1 MRRILLVLGAAA
13 ALLLGRCAPADD
25 IEKLFADLTSG
36 DLEVRQ
42 EAADRIDALVQQGR
56 YEVFARGLKSANP
69 SVRAQAMVQLARMP
83 VPGAR
88 QSLRE
93 LLARDRRMMLPYNPI
108 RLKPM
113 RELNDSRILAANL
126 IRRGGGD
133 PEAIDVLL
141 HGAEENAT
149 PEETVGTCLAI
160 GALLDPKG
168 IPFLD
173 KAAKHPDIEVARAA
187 TQALGQFKEPEA
199 LAALRRLSAHP
210 APEVRADVV
219 SALSSRDG
227 KEVEEILKTVAA
239 GDPSPDLRA
248 AALQGLGRFKDPDL
262 VPWLIARLKDAP
274 PEVRPAVAQALNQ
287 VTGQSLGPS
296 PESWQR
302 WYARAGGAAAAAR

>member
-1 MRRILLVLGAAA
+1 MRRVLLVLAAAA
-13 ALLLGRCAPADD
+13 ALVLGRCAPADD
-25 IEKLFADLTSG
+25 IEKLFADLASS

-42 EAADRIDALVQQGR
+42 EAGDRIDALVQQGR
-56 YEVFARGLKSANP
+56 YEVFTRGLKSPNL
-69 SVRAQAMVQLARMP
+69 SVRAQSMVQLARMP

-88 QSLRE
+88 QAMRD

-160 GALLDPKG
+160 GALYDPKG

-173 KAAKHPDIEVARAA
+173 KASKHPDLEVVRAA
-187 TQALGQFKEPEA
+187 TQALGQFNTPEA
-199 LAALRRLSAHP
+199 LASLKRLSTHT

-227 KEVEEILKTVAA
+227 QEVEDILKTV
-239 GDPSPDLRA
+239 GTSDPSSDLRG
-248 AALQGLGRFKDPDL
+248 AALQGLGRFKDPTL

-274 PEVRPAVAQALNQ
+274 ADARPAVLQALNQ
-287 VTGQSLGPS
+287 VTGQALGPN
-296 PESWQR
+296 PESWTR
-302 WYARAGGAAAAAR
+302 WYARAGGAAAGR

>member
-1 MRRILLVLGAAA
+1 MRRVLLVVLASA
-13 ALLLGRCAPADD
+13 ALCLGRCAPADD
-25 IEKLFADLTSG
+25 IDKLFADLTSN

-42 EAADRIDALVQQGR
+42 EAGDRIDALVQQGR
-56 YEVFARGLKSANP
+56 YEVFTRGLKSPNLL
-69 SVRAQAMVQLARMP
+69 VRAQAMVQLARMP
-83 VPGAR
+83 APGAR
-88 QSLRE
+88 QALRE

-126 IRRGGGD
+126 IHRGGGD

-141 HGAEENAT
+141 KGAEENAT
-149 PEETVGTCLAI
+149 PDETIGTCLAV
-160 GALLDPKG
+160 GALYDPRG

-173 KAAKHPDIEVARAA
+173 KASKHPDVEVARAA

-199 LAALRRLSAHP
+199 IAVLKRLATHP

-227 KEVEEILKTVAA
+227 QEVEDILKTVGAN
-239 GDPSPDLRA
+239 DPSPDLRA
-248 AALQGLGRFKDPDL
+248 AAIQGLGHFKDPAL

-274 PEVRPAVAQALNQ
+274 PEARPAVAQTLNQ
-287 VTGQSLGPS
+287 VTGQALGAS
-296 PESWQR
+296 PEAWQR
-302 WYARAGGAAAAAR
+302 WLARAGAGASAR

>member
-1 MRRILLVLGAAA
+1 MRRSLLALGAAA

-25 IEKLFADLTSG
+25 IEKLFADVASS

-56 YEVFARGLKSANP
+56 YEVFARGLKSANLN
-69 SVRAQAMVQLARMP
+69 VRAQAMVQLARMP
-83 VPGAR
+83 APGAR
-88 QSLRE
+88 QTLRD
-93 LLARDRRMMLPYNPI
+93 LLARDHRMMLPYNPI

-133 PEAIDVLL
+133 PDAVGVLL
-141 HGAEENAT
+141 QGAEENAT
-149 PEETVGTCLAI
+149 PEETVGTCLAL
-160 GALLDPKG
+160 GALHDPKG
-168 IPFLD
+168 IAFLD
-173 KAAKHPDIEVARAA
+173 KAAKHPDIDVVRAA
-187 TQALGQFKEPEA
+187 TQALGQFEDPEA
-199 LAALRRLSAHP
+199 LAVLKRLATHQ

-219 SALSSRDG
+219 SALSSRDSP
-227 KEVEEILKTVAA
+227 EVEEILKKVGTE
-239 GDPSPDLRA
+239 DPSTDLRA
-248 AALQGLGRFKDPDL
+248 AALQGLGRFKDPGM

-274 PEVRPAVAQALNQ
+274 PEARPAVAQALNQ

-302 WYARAGGAAAAAR
+302 WYARSGAPAAAR

>member
-1 MRRILLVLGAAA
+1 
-13 ALLLGRCAPADD
+13 
-25 IEKLFADLTSG
+25 
-36 DLEVRQ
+36 
-42 EAADRIDALVQQGR
+42 
-56 YEVFARGLKSANP
+56 VFTRGLKSPNL
-69 SVRAQAMVQLARMP
+69 SVRAQSMVQLARMP
-83 VPGAR
+83 APGAR
-88 QSLRE
+88 QALRE

-133 PEAIDVLL
+133 AEAIDVLL

-160 GALLDPKG
+160 GALYDPKG

-173 KAAKHPDIEVARAA
+173 KASKHPDLEVVRAA

-199 LAALRRLSAHP
+199 LAVLKRLSTHP

-227 KEVEEILKTVAA
+227 QEVEDILKTV
-239 GDPSPDLRA
+239 GTSDPSADLRG
-248 AALQGLGRFKDPDL
+248 AALQGLGRFKDPGL
-262 VPWLIARLKDAP
+262 VPWLIGRLKDEP
-274 PEVRPAVAQALNQ
+274 PDARPAVLQVLNQ
-287 VTGQSLGPS
+287 VTGQALGAN
-296 PESWQR
+296 PESWTR
-302 WYARAGGAAAAAR
+302 WYARAGRAPAGR